1 MTYQFVPIRR
11 EHYLPLGIR
20 RRLECF
26 RGIVQTADHPPQL
39 FQLIHEWCKLI
50 GQHARDVLKHL
61 HQLAVGLVK
70 GPVGRDGVT
79 PLLGGVGRILTG
91 GVVVVRCLG
100 AHAD

>member
-11 EHYLPLGIR
+11 DHYLPLGIR

-61 HQLAVGLVK
+61 H
-70 GPVGRDGVT
+70 
-79 PLLGGVGRILTG
+79 
-91 GVVVVRCLG
+91 
-100 AHAD
+100 